1 MVGVLRFLNDWSL
14 KPLIAASLTPTIAC
28 ACYMN
33 WGHPEL
39 APLIG
44 LAWDCGAVTTGPVTV
59 PILLAIG
66 IGVIKGK
73 KAREAALNQVEQQA
87 NKNQG
92 QALEG
97 FGVITLASTFPVLA
111 VELMSIVISFMYQ
124 ADDIRTDYGRIDC
137 STESEEFT
145 VLPVDDNKI
154 LLDCLTFAARSILPL
169 NIFMVLLIVCVL
181 RVELPE
187 VSYEPPH
194 REGLLEDD
202 HCYADPTVYAAE
214 DCPEAGEGVGVHSWN
229 EDPQRTSSSHNI
241 EGGRQ
246 GTADVLA
253 DKTNQ
258 ASASVSELKR
268 GASFVKRVHSNASVS
283 ELKREASLIKR
294 SHSNAS
300 ASELNKDSSFLR
312 REQNGSEIGSSFG
325 RPKRTI
331 STTNESEVGS
341 TSADG
346 GRTSI
351 ELVRELAEVE
361 EKRRREHLCVAINS
375 VVRCAA
381 CWESVHRLS

>member
-1 MVGVLRFLNDWSL
+1 M
-14 KPLIAASLTPTIAC
+14 
-28 ACYMN
+28 
-33 WGHPEL
+33 
-39 APLIG
+39 
-44 LAWDCGAVTTGPVTV
+44 
-59 PILLAIG
+59 
-66 IGVIKGK
+66 
-73 KAREAALNQVEQQA
+73 
-87 NKNQG
+87 
-92 QALEG
+92 
-97 FGVITLASTFPVLA
+97 
-111 VELMSIVISFMYQ
+111 
-124 ADDIRTDYGRIDC
+124 
-137 STESEEFT
+137 
-145 VLPVDDNKI
+145 PVDDNKI

-169 NIFMVLLIVCVL
+169 NIFMILLIVCVL

-214 DCPEAGEGVGVHSWN
+214 DCPEAGEGVGLHSWN
-229 EDPQRTSSSHNI
+229 EGPNRTSSSHNI
-241 EGGRQ
+241 EEGRQ
-246 GTADVLA
+246 GTADVLT

-268 GASFVKRVHSNASVS
+268 VV
-283 ELKREASLIKR
+283 SLIKR

-312 REQNGSEIGSSFG
+312 REQNGSGMGSSFG

-361 EKRRREHLCVAINS
+361 EKRRREHLRVAINS

-381 CWESVHRLS
+381 CWKSVHRFSYS

>member
-1 MVGVLRFLNDWSL
+1 
-14 KPLIAASLTPTIAC
+14 
-28 ACYMN
+28 MN

-87 NKNQG
+87 SKNQG

-137 STESEEFT
+137 STESEEFI
-145 VLPVDDNKI
+145 VVPVDDNKI

-181 RVELPE
+181 RVELPS

-202 HCYADPTVYAAE
+202 HCYADPAVYAAE
-214 DCPEAGEGVGVHSWN
+214 DYPEAGEGVGLHSWN
-229 EDPQRTSSSHNI
+229 EGPQRTSSSHNI
-241 EGGRQ
+241 EEGRQ

-253 DKTNQ
+253 DTTNH
-258 ASASVSELKR
+258 ASASVSEVKR

-283 ELKREASLIKR
+283 EELKRETSLIKR

-300 ASELNKDSSFLR
+300 TSEQNKDSSFLR
-312 REQNGSEIGSSFG
+312 REQNGSEIGSAFG

-351 ELVRELAEVE
+351 ELVRELAVVE
-361 EKRRREHLCVAINS
+361 DKRRREHLCVAISS

-381 CWESVHRLS
+381 YWESVHRLS